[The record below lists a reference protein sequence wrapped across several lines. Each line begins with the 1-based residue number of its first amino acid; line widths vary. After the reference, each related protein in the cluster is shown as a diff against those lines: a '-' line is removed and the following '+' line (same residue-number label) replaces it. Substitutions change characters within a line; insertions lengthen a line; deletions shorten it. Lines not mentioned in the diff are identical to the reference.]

1 MAKIT
6 RRDFIKQS
14 GFTMVG
20 AGLSGAVFAR
30 HLQKASNSAL
40 TTAAALSPT
49 TNKLVIIQLAGGNDG
64 LNMVVP
70 MRPSPTGREDLRK
83 RYERL
88 RPTLKVPVREL
99 LSLGRDEAGH
109 ELGFHPNFRQ
119 GNAGGLYELY
129 RAGRVAVIQGVGYP
143 NSTRSHFH
151 AMDVWH
157 TANPIPDARGWL
169 GKYFDCPECDPEC
182 DPLTTIGLAGGLPF
196 TLRGNQSLATP
207 IRNIAAYDF
216 QTDVNFPGD
225 RQNKIT
231 TFLTI
236 NEEMMSPPQYY
247 DLVATTSINAYNTS
261 RRVQEGIGN
270 YEPDPDI
277 VYDSENNPL
286 AAALEQVAKLMMASP
301 DSRVFYVIIGGWDTH
316 EGQLDPYTG
325 QPPLLMYLSDAVD
338 TFYRDLQ
345 RLPSPGGQML
355 DQETVLMTWSEFGR
369 KVRENGSGGTD
380 HGAASP
386 QLIIGTP
393 VTGGLYGPHPSL
405 TQLDDDEGMVMVYD
419 FRRIY
424 ATILERWLGLDD
436 CHDLEQILNGR
447 FESLEFLPA

>member
-1 MAKIT
+1 
-6 RRDFIKQS
+6 
-14 GFTMVG
+14 
-20 AGLSGAVFAR
+20 
-30 HLQKASNSAL
+30 
-40 TTAAALSPT
+40 
-49 TNKLVIIQLAGGNDG
+49 
-64 LNMVVP
+64 
-70 MRPSPTGREDLRK
+70 
-83 RYERL
+83 
-88 RPTLKVPVREL
+88 
-99 LSLGRDEAGH
+99 
-109 ELGFHPNFRQ
+109 
-119 GNAGGLYELY
+119 
-129 RAGRVAVIQGVGYP
+129 
-143 NSTRSHFH
+143 
-151 AMDVWH
+151 
-157 TANPIPDARGWL
+157 
-169 GKYFDCPECDPEC
+169 
-182 DPLTTIGLAGGLPF
+182 
-196 TLRGNQSLATP
+196 
-207 IRNIAAYDF
+207 
-216 QTDVNFPGD
+216 
-225 RQNKIT
+225 
-231 TFLTI
+231 
-236 NEEMMSPPQYY
+236 MSPPQYY